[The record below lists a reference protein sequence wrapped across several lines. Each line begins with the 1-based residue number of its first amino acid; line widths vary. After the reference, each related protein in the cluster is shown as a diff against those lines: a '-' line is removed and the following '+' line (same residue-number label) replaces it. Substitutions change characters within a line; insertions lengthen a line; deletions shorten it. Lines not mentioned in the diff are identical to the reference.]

1 MPSIFTN
8 FTQNKKRKLFLSYLT
23 YINLLINGI
32 LLNIKL
38 VIKLI
43 INTIREI
50 KKTFIVKF
58 IFKLNTLY
66 FINNPKTKP

>member
-1 MPSIFTN
+1 MPYTLLINKEKLRNFLYDNKSI
-8 FTQNKKRKLFLSYLT
+8 
-23 YINLLINGI
+23 LINGI

-58 IFKLNTLY
+58 IFKLNILY